1 LRRQLLFFLLPV
13 ALGASQKVPSPVP
26 PPPHSRTERGKGCHS
41 LVYLGLQLLPF
52 LIASLLS
59 PSDVPWSG
67 HCQALAP
74 EYARAAMLLKKESLA
89 RLAKVDCSQEQALR
103 AEFGITGYPVLKLF
117 RDGNRTHPMD
127 FPGEQEAAS
136 IVEWLKRKARPS
148 LVLLEE
154 IDEVAA
160 FVNLHNVA
168 VVGFFQ
174 DLHDPDVGLFGD
186 VASDTP
192 EVAFAITDNLLLF
205 QHYNITEDTIS
216 LFRKDDGQRVDFL
229 ADTELG
235 LDEKDL
241 AQFISVQSLDLV
253 MEFTNKVRPQVLFVL
268 VDVSGEGASVLQYFG
283 LKGHD
288 APALR
293 FINIEA
299 NKKYRLATHGLT
311 AHGIHTFCQEV
322 LQGKIQE
329 IPNDWE
335 EKPVK
340 VVVGKNFEQV
350 AFDETK
356 NVFVKFYAPWC
367 PHSKA
372 LAPVWE
378 ELGEKYKDHNNI
390 VIAEMDATANEVA
403 DLTIRGYPTLYFFPT
418 GPGQRR
424 EGREETVLG
433 FALTEGLLPEP
444 SLQPQLP
451 KSVLQRNSAVPTCTV
466 AAVGEQ
472 SIPGSSKGCL
482 CFSRLLRPPKSHGR
496 SYKSCWPPPKPH
508 FLQEVPTAS

>member
-1 LRRQLLFFLLPV
+1 PADPV
-13 ALGASQKVPSPVP
+13 
-26 PPPHSRTERGKGCHS
+26 
-41 LVYLGLQLLPF
+41 LVLQLLPF
-52 LIASLLS
+52 LITSLLS

-74 EYARAAMLLKKESLA
+74 EYARAAMLLKKESLV
-89 RLAKVDCSQEQALR
+89 RLAKVDCTQEQALR

-127 FPGEQEAAS
+127 FPEAAS
-136 IVEWLKRKARPS
+136 IVEWLKWKARPS

-154 IDEVAA
+154 VDEVAA

-174 DLHDPDVGLFGD
+174 VSDILVQGLDGE
-186 VASDTP
+186 AGGTAP
-192 EVAFAITDNLLLF
+192 AE
-205 QHYNITEDTIS
+205 TILS
-216 LFRKDDGQRVDFL
+216 PFLFL
-229 ADTELG
+229 AKPARGRETQLA
-235 LDEKDL
+235 DEMATRANSYPSSL
-241 AQFISVQSLDLV
+241 AGGFCL
-253 MEFTNKVRPQVLFVL
+253 RPQVLFVL

-283 LKGHD
+283 LKGND

-299 NKKYRLATHGLT
+299 NKKYQLVTQGLT

-322 LQGKIQE
+322 LQGKIQPHLMSEE

-372 LAPVWE
+372 LALAWG

-418 GPGQRR
+418 GKYQMPTDKGFWSPPSFSAQPKGVVQLKRGHL
-424 EGREETVLG
+424 ECLEESLFSGCHLDFGETLLG
-433 FALTEGLLPEP
+433 LPM
-444 SLQPQLP
+444 L
-451 KSVLQRNSAVPTCTV
+451 
-466 AAVGEQ
+466 
-472 SIPGSSKGCL
+472 
-482 CFSRLLRPPKSHGR
+482 
-496 SYKSCWPPPKPH
+496 
-508 FLQEVPTAS
+508 

>member
-1 LRRQLLFFLLPV
+1 MGYLLLLWLATTSLQPV
-13 ALGASQKVPSPVP
+13 WTQEDNSWVEEENILVLNQHNFARALQTYKLL
-26 PPPHSRTERGKGCHS
+26 
-41 LVYLGLQLLPF
+41 LVEFY
-52 LIASLLS
+52 
-59 PSDVPWSG
+59 VPWSG

-253 MEFTNKVRPQVLFVL
+253 MEFTNKNASKIFGAKIPNHLLLFINKSVDCQLGLLDPFREGATAFRGQVLFVL

-322 LQGKIQE
+322 LQGKIQPHLMSEE

-418 GPGQRR
+418 GPGQQVIEYTGGRDLESFSTFL
-424 EGREETVLG
+424 EGGGKALSNKETGAAETPKEPRQDGMNPPEITEPREEL
-433 FALTEGLLPEP
+433 
-444 SLQPQLP
+444 
-451 KSVLQRNSAVPTCTV
+451 
-466 AAVGEQ
+466 
-472 SIPGSSKGCL
+472 
-482 CFSRLLRPPKSHGR
+482 
-496 SYKSCWPPPKPH
+496 
-508 FLQEVPTAS
+508 